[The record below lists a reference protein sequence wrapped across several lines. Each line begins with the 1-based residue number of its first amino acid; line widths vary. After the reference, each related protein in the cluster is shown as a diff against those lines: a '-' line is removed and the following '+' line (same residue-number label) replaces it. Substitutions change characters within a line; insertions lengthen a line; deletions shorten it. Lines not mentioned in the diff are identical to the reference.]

1 MNIAIVTGVSKGLG
15 QSVAA
20 YLLESTVHVY
30 GIARTEAENLYQIAQ
45 ENGVTY
51 TYLAADLSDLAA
63 VEQVIQD
70 IQAQLNGKRISNLY
84 VINNAAVV
92 QPIQKSINIE
102 TAALQKHF
110 QLNVVAPMVMLNKFL
125 QFSVERDISCIGVN
139 VTSGA
144 AHTPFYGWSAYCS
157 AKASIDMYTKTVALE
172 QEKMGTTNKV
182 IAFSPGVMDTNM
194 QEEIRS
200 TTYEQFID
208 VDTFKNYKQSN
219 LLTNTNAVASVLVD
233 IITDEVNVQNGKTY
247 HVNDYF

>member
-1 MNIAIVTGVSKGLG
+1 MNIAIVTGVSRGLG
-15 QSVAA
+15 QSVAT
-20 YLLESTVHVY
+20 YLLELSVHVY
-30 GIARTEAENLYQIAQ
+30 GIARTEAENLHQIAK

-51 TYLAADLSDLAA
+51 EYFPADLSDMNA

-70 IQAQLNGKRISNLY
+70 IQKELNGKPISNLY
-84 VINNAAVV
+84 VINNAAIV
-92 QPIQKSINIE
+92 QPIQKSIDIA
-102 TAALQKHF
+102 TADLQQHF
-110 QLNVVAPMVMLNKFL
+110 QLNVVAPMVMMNKFL
-125 QFSVERDISCIGVN
+125 RYAAEKETSCIGVN

-157 AKASIDMYTKTVALE
+157 AKASIEMYTKTVALE
-172 QEKMGTTNKV
+172 QAKMGTTNKV

-208 VDTFKNYKQSN
+208 VDTFKDYKQRN
-219 LLTNTNAVASVLVD
+219 ILTNTDAVASVLVD

-247 HVNDYF
+247 NVNDYF